1 VNRRGHRPAGRGEE
15 GYSLIE
21 VVVAAGMMSVLMAIF
36 TTAVLQ
42 VFRTSGQ
49 AESAAAARSQLQLAF
64 QRIDRELRY
73 ASWIADPGTS
83 GAGSTL
89 VYYVEFASSDNTECL
104 QLRLRAANPV
114 APANDPDG
122 QGVLQ
127 LIRWAPGSPAVK
139 LRPDQ
144 TIASQLAV
152 DAPPFERQL
161 AGDLINDPGVPAFT
175 PDFHRLRVRLSARVA
190 TSTADVD
197 TTFTALNTSRSTPL
211 THVCSEGRPT
221 P

>member
-1 VNRRGHRPAGRGEE
+1 MNRRVRRPARRGED

-21 VVVAAGMMSVLMAIF
+21 VVVTSGMISVLMVIF
-36 TTAVLQ
+36 TTAILQ

-49 AESAAAARSQLQLAF
+49 VESSAAARSQLQLAF

-73 ASWIADPGTS
+73 ASWIADPGTR

-89 VYYVEFASSDNTECL
+89 VHYVEFASSDNTECL
-104 QLRLRAANPV
+104 QLRLRPTNPL
-114 APANDPDG
+114 APADDPDG

-127 LIRWAPGSPAVK
+127 LIRWAPGSPLVK
-139 LRPDQ
+139 KQPDQ
-144 TIASQLAV
+144 TIASQLVV
-152 DAPPFERQL
+152 DEPPFERQL
-161 AGDLINDPGVPAFT
+161 AGDLTVDPGVPAFT
-175 PDFHRLRVRLSARVA
+175 PDFNRLRVRLSARVN

-197 TTFTALNTSRSTPL
+197 TTFTSLNTSRSTPL

-221 P
+221 S